1 MTLPEKMTAFKKNFE
16 AKAPKEVLE
25 IMHRA
30 QQNLVD
36 SGILEGVPKAG
47 DKAPDFTLKNTEGLP
62 VALSG
67 MLKKG
72 PVVLGFYRGRW

>member
-1 MTLPEKMTAFKKNFE
+1 MTLPEKMAAFRKNFE

-30 QQNLVD
+30 QQTLIE
-36 SGILEGVPKAG
+36 SGILERVPQAG
-47 DKAPDFTLKNTEGLP
+47 DKAPDFTLQNTENLP

-67 MLKKG
+67 LLQKG